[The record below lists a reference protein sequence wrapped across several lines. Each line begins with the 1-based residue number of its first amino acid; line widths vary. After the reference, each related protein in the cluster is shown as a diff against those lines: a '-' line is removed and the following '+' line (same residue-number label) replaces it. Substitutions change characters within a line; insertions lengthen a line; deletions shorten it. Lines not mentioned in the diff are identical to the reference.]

1 MGPDEG
7 AGDGGE
13 ASIPAA
19 VPLCC
24 AAAVLRCRLHSKLKV
39 LNPFA
44 SFENV
49 AALGDDGRIGC
60 VRWPRLGSSRCWL
73 ICAPQNAFDRIGESG
88 QYRRCAEERPEF
100 GEPWSDS
107 EL

>member
-1 MGPDEG
+1 MGPDEAPG
-7 AGDGGE
+7 TE
-13 ASIPAA
+13 ARPPS
-19 VPLCC
+19 PLQCRC
-24 AAAVLRCRLHSKLKV
+24 AALLAVLRCRLHSKLKV